1 MLALRPNPIIRNCS
15 GTNPGRMRGNQCRM
29 FPLARM
35 NRRRDGCSS
44 GGRNRVSASLN
55 ARCNEQATSFR
66 YRYTTGKEEAVTR
79 IPRVLLAIVLFIGAG
94 CGKEQVYQPPPS
106 PPPAPSV
113 AIDMTFDIASSD
125 TVRGT
130 AANCPRT
137 SVIVPW
143 QCVENAKG
151 GAQRWEWAS
160 LANGDSVLTL
170 DASLRWRGSIVYHRV
185 IVDTLAVLLMR
196 PESLAVLPKTVP
208 IDGMANVERHALAVA
223 RVGRPPRR
231 P

>member
-1 MLALRPNPIIRNCS
+1 
-15 GTNPGRMRGNQCRM
+15 
-29 FPLARM
+29 M

-113 AIDMTFDIASSD
+113 AIDTTGGFNFDMPD

-130 AANCPRT
+130 ATNYPSA
-137 SVIVPW
+137 SVVMPW
-143 QCVENAKG
+143 VCYENAKFG
-151 GAQRWEWAS
+151 TQAWERMEVK
-160 LANGDSVLTL
+160 GDSVFRL
-170 DASLRWRGSIVYHRV
+170 DAQGRWCGVRNYTRV
-185 IVDTLAVLLMR
+185 IVDTLAVLLMQ
-196 PESLAVLPKTVP
+196 PESLSVLPKTVP
-208 IDGMANVERHALAVA
+208 VGGMADVERHALAVA

-231 P
+231 PTTLRHDGPTGFTPEQSLE